1 MLNQV
6 FSDLHL
12 RLNPL
17 IKVLIDLVHLVYC
30 EWVVVL
36 LELSDG
42 LEVSIVRALQRLD
55 CFWDGFQLLRDLISF
70 LLKVLQLLQECFIAN
85 ALALTLFDEVI

>member
-1 MLNQV
+1 MLDQI

-42 LEVSIVRALQRLD
+42 LEVGIVRAL
-55 CFWDGFQLLRDLISF
+55 
-70 LLKVLQLLQECFIAN
+70 
-85 ALALTLFDEVI
+85 